1 MILKSEI
8 NTHNATSL
16 LEYLKILDVFLH
28 NHDYT
33 EIVINQ
39 PYEVITQSHEGWTY
53 HDMPL
58 VDYEYC
64 FNLAKLIASYSKQK
78 LDENNPVISATLP
91 YGQRIQ
97 IVIPPATKQGY
108 VSITIRQHSRHE
120 ITLHDYEQQ
129 GFFKECR
136 DFKQGLTDHDQQLI
150 ALKQQGLIRE
160 FLELAVISKKNIIIS
175 GSTGSGKTTFLK
187 SLLQSIPQEERLIS
201 IENVDE
207 LRLSQTHNNT
217 VSLFYTAGGQGVSPL
232 TQKELLQSS
241 LRMKPDR
248 IFLSELIRGEE
259 AFYFLRNVNSGHPGS
274 MTTMHAN
281 SPKMAIEQLVLF
293 LKEAGAGFNRQEA
306 KELILMCVDII
317 IQIHNV
323 HGKRIIT
330 EIYYDPHQKH
340 SILA

>member
-1 MILKSEI
+1 MILNLEI
-8 NTHNATSL
+8 NNHNATSL
-16 LEYLKILDVFLH
+16 LEYLKILDPFLK
-28 NHDYT
+28 NDSYT

-39 PYEVITQSHEGWTY
+39 PYEVITQTHEGWTY

-78 LDENNPVISATLP
+78 LDAQSPILSATLP
-91 YGQRIQ
+91 LGQRVQ

-108 VSITIRQHSRHE
+108 ISITMRQHSKIE

-136 DFKQGLTDHDQQLI
+136 DFKQGLSDDDQQLMV
-150 ALKQQGLIRE
+150 LKQQGLIRE

-175 GSTGSGKTTFLK
+175 GATGSGKTTFLK
-187 SLLQSIPQEERLIS
+187 SLLRCVPSEERLIS

-217 VSLFYTAGGQGVSPL
+217 VSLFYTAGGQGISPI
-232 TQKELLQSS
+232 TQKELLESS

-248 IFLSELIRGEE
+248 IFLSELIRGTE

-281 SPKMAIEQLVLF
+281 SPQMAIEQLVLF
-293 LKEAGAGFNRQEA
+293 LKEAGTGFSRQEA
-306 KELILMCVDII
+306 KDLILMCVDII
-317 IQIHNV
+317 IQIHTMN
-323 HGKRIIT
+323 GKRIIT

-340 SILA
+340 SILS

>member
-1 MILKSEI
+1 MNLKSQS
-8 NTHNATSL
+8 NPPNATSL
-16 LEYLKILDVFLH
+16 LEYLKVLDIFLH

-33 EIVINQ
+33 EIVINH
-39 PYEVITQSHEGWTY
+39 PHEVITQSHHGWIY
-53 HDMPL
+53 HQMPL
-58 VDYEYC
+58 VDYDYC

-78 LDENNPVISATLP
+78 LDEHNPIISATLP
-91 YGQRIQ
+91 QGQRIQ
-97 IVIPPATKQGY
+97 IVIPPAIKQGT
-108 VSITIRQHSRHE
+108 VSMTIRQHSHHN
-120 ITLHDYEQQ
+120 ITLLDYEQQ
-129 GFFKECR
+129 GFFKECIAFQQ
-136 DFKQGLTDHDQQLI
+136 DMSNEDQKLLTLQ
-150 ALKQQGLIRE
+150 KQGLIRE

-207 LRLSQTHNNT
+207 LRLSQTHKNT
-217 VSLFYTAGGQGVSPL
+217 VSLFYTAGGQGISPL

-281 SPKMAIEQLVLF
+281 SPKMAIEQLILF
-293 LKEAGAGFNRQEA
+293 LKEAGTGFNRQEA

-317 IQIHNV
+317 IQLHTHN
-323 HGKRIIT
+323 GKRIIT
-330 EIYYDPHQKH
+330 EIYYDPNQKQH
-340 SILA
+340 ILA

>member
-1 MILKSEI
+1 MILNPEI
-8 NTHNATSL
+8 NNHNATSL
-16 LEYLKILDVFLH
+16 LEYLKTLDVFLQ
-28 NHDYT
+28 NHIFT
-33 EIVINQ
+33 EIVMNK
-39 PYEVITQSHEGWTY
+39 PHEVITQSHEGWTY

-58 VDYEYC
+58 VDYDYC

-78 LDENNPVISATLP
+78 LDAQSPILSATLP
-91 YGQRIQ
+91 LGQRVQ
-97 IVIPPATKQGY
+97 IVIPPATKQRHM
-108 VSITIRQHSRHE
+108 SITIRQHSNTQ

-129 GFFKECR
+129 GFFKHCTN
-136 DFKQGLTDHDQQLI
+136 FKQGLTDNDQKLI
-150 ALKQQGLIRE
+150 DLKQQGRIRE

-187 SLLQSIPQEERLIS
+187 SLLRSVPSEERLIS

-217 VSLFYTAGGQGVSPL
+217 VSLFYTAGGQGISPL
-232 TQKELLQSS
+232 TQKELLESS

-248 IFLSELIRGEE
+248 IFLSELIRGSE

-281 SPKMAIEQLVLF
+281 SPQMAIEQLVLF
-293 LKEAGAGFNRQEA
+293 LKEAGTGFNRQEA
-306 KELILMCVDII
+306 KDLILMCVDII

-340 SILA
+340 PILS

>member
-1 MILKSEI
+1 MILKPEI

-16 LEYLKILDVFLH
+16 LEYLKVLDVFLK
-28 NHDYT
+28 NDSFT

-39 PYEVITQSHEGWTY
+39 PHEVITQAHDGWIY
-53 HDMPL
+53 HQMPL

-91 YGQRIQ
+91 LGQRIQ

-136 DFKQGLTDHDQQLI
+136 DFKQGLTDHVQQLI

-187 SLLQSIPQEERLIS
+187 SLLRCVPSEERLIS

-217 VSLFYTAGGQGVSPL
+217 VSLFYTAGGQGISSL

-293 LKEAGAGFNRQEA
+293 LKEAGTGFNRQEA

-317 IQIHNV
+317 IQIHTMN
-323 HGKRIIT
+323 GKRIIT
-330 EIYYDPHQKH
+330 EIYYDPHQKQH
-340 SILA
+340 ILA